1 MSVLTEQQREEL
13 RIDFAVAAM
22 PALLPTFRDA
32 MEPKRNAME
41 PKRNAMEPK
50 RNVIAHK
57 SFRMAEAMLD
67 VYERRTWEFKE

>member
-1 MSVLTEQQREEL
+1 MDQLTEQQREEL

-22 PALLPTFRDA
+22 QALLPTFGG
-32 MEPKRNAME
+32 
-41 PKRNAMEPK
+41 AMEPK